1 MFIKFKQIII
11 AALATAIVVAAFILM
26 ISYPVVSFMILA
38 AIGVILI
45 FAIFYN
51 TVGEVLNRRETEAEK
66 KRRELK
72 EGLKET
78 RENYKKVI
86 CDGIRK

>member
-1 MFIKFKQIII
+1 MLNKFKQIII

-26 ISYPVVSFMILA
+26 ITYPVVSFMILA

-51 TVGEVLNRRETEAEK
+51 TAGEVLNRRETEAEK

-72 EGLKET
+72 EGLKEV
-78 RENYKKVI
+78 RENYKKVT

>member
-1 MFIKFKQIII
+1 MSNKLKQIII
-11 AALATAIVVAAFILM
+11 ATLATAIIVATFILM
-26 ISYPVVSFMILA
+26 ISYPVVSFTILA

-51 TVGEVLNRRETEAEK
+51 TAGEVLNHRETEAEK

-72 EGLKET
+72 ESLKET

-86 CDGIRK
+86 CDEIRK

>member
-1 MFIKFKQIII
+1 MFTKFKQIII
-11 AALATAIVVAAFILM
+11 AALATVIVVAAFILM
-26 ISYPVVSFMILA
+26 ISYPVVTFMILA
-38 AIGVILI
+38 ATGVILI

-51 TVGEVLNRRETEAEK
+51 TAGDVLKHRETEAEK

-78 RENYKKVI
+78 RENYEKVI
-86 CDGIRK
+86 CDEIRK